1 MEKDMEAKLRNPAVV
16 EKENVAGLKFPNEEV
31 LLSEEA
37 IKLRKS
43 ELDKALKLGN
53 AEKGKTRIVFED
65 SENIKLVE
73 TTIWGVTDKR
83 IILKQG
89 VVIPIHRIHEVKI

>member
-1 MEKDMEAKLRNPAVV
+1 MEANIKRPEVI
-16 EKENVAGLKFPNEEV
+16 EKEEVVNLRFPAAEV
-31 LLSEEA
+31 LISA
-37 IKLRKS
+37 DDIKARKT

-53 AEKGKTRIVFED
+53 VEHGKIKIIFED
-65 SENIKLVE
+65 ANGIKQIE

-89 VVIPIHRIHEVKI
+89 IVLPIHRIHEIKI